1 MKRIALLI
9 LMITISVGMFAQV
22 PEKVQVTF
30 KEKYPDVTMVNWLH
44 APNGYKVSFVD
55 KDQVQNMVIFSA
67 DGKIV
72 RREMEVT
79 KDYPQAIVEYYT
91 KTYTDEKEKHI
102 WLVTDENGNKTY
114 YIKRADKIIYF
125 DKEGK
130 FAREEKPEIIKGNED
145 DH

>member
-1 MKRIALLI
+1 MKRIAVLM
-9 LMITISVGMFAQV
+9 LMITFSIGVFAQV

-30 KEKYPDVTMVNWLH
+30 KEKYPDVTMVKWLN

-55 KDQVQNMVIFSA
+55 KDNVQNMVIFSA

-72 RREMEVT
+72 RREMEIT
-79 KDYPQAIVEYYT
+79 KDYPQPIVEYYT
-91 KTYTDEKEKHI
+91 KTYPDEKERHI
-102 WLVTDENGNKTY
+102 WVVADENGNKTY
-114 YIKRADKIIYF
+114 YVKRSDKIIYF

-130 FAREEKPEIIKGNED
+130 FVREEKAEIMKNDKD